1 MAQVKV
7 TAESILDY
15 GVFVSTTGASIP
27 QRTADSAAPARQAP
41 TPPAALAKPVSP
53 EPAET
58 EVSVSD
64 FLLDADTDAPIT
76 RKDEIRNM
84 LATEKNALE
93 QEKKRIK
100 QLKKE
105 EKRAAKQKAQENRIR
120 NPIGLKM
127 IVIISVLLLTAVGGI
142 TYIVSFF
149 MTGDIR
155 TNAEENNLAINSRT
169 AASVEAYI
177 DTTVSGVGMFLD
189 LLKTAGEN
197 DAESRAM
204 TTMFFARNKDVAAV
218 YLPGSDTLF
227 ANYAFLLSREIQR
240 ETVRAYLRHEPD
252 EAERARG
259 VSIEVLNG

>member
-15 GVFVSTTGASIP
+15 GVFVSTTGANIP
-27 QRTADSAAPARQAP
+27 PRAAASAAPVRNAP
-41 TPPAALAKPVSP
+41 APAKPASP
-53 EPAET
+53 EPTET

-76 RKDEIRNM
+76 RKDEIRDL
-84 LATEKNALE
+84 LATSKDELA

-100 QLKKE
+100 QLQKE
-105 EKRAAKQKAQENRIR
+105 EKRAAKKKAQENRIR

-177 DTTVSGVGMFLD
+177 DTAVSGVGMFLD

-204 TTMFFARNKDVAAV
+204 MTMFFARNKDIAAV

-227 ANYAFLLSREIQR
+227 ANSAFLLSRENQQ
-240 ETVRAYLRHEPD
+240 
-252 EAERARG
+252 
-259 VSIEVLNG
+259 